1 MDQGKATG
9 GQPDRVTRGYV
20 VSGRVQGVGFR
31 YFVLRQAELLGLA
44 GWVRNLDSGQ
54 VEVRAL
60 GTRAQHDSLEQVLRK
75 GPRFSA
81 VTDVEKSEISGEVD
95 DVSGFHIID

>member
-9 GQPDRVTRGYV
+9 WHADRVTRGYV

-31 YFVLRQAELLGLA
+31 YFVLRQAELLGIA

-54 VEVRAL
+54 VEILAL
-60 GTRAQHDSLEQVLRK
+60 GTPAQHDTLEQVLRK

-81 VTDVEKSEISGEVD
+81 VTNVEKSEILDEVD
-95 DVSGFHIID
+95 PVNGFHIID